1 MYLLFFLFV
10 FVLFCFVFYQAHLL
24 RVTFKFTTT
33 VWFICFFLKNQRTI
47 WYFTLANIDIGKL
60 KLCVFHSPLVIEK
73 TVFPVVL
80 FKQTLNQS
88 VSFMFPVQA
97 NETLGLNRLLL
108 QFLYS
113 FQFTCIKLIVNS
125 CIKHKTS
132 YVNHLTIPWAKIY
145 ILSCMD
151 NQKVLT

>member
-1 MYLLFFLFV
+1 MLWNSSKVAWSCSTFLKGWSIVQPSVALFFIRHLPLMKYNNAIFNYCLLLFKNVFIVVFV
-10 FVLFCFVFYQAHLL
+10 CFCFVLFCFVFYQAHLP

-88 VSFMFPVQA
+88 VSFM
-97 NETLGLNRLLL
+97 
-108 QFLYS
+108 
-113 FQFTCIKLIVNS
+113 
-125 CIKHKTS
+125 
-132 YVNHLTIPWAKIY
+132 
-145 ILSCMD
+145 
-151 NQKVLT
+151 